1 MQPSGAAGRR
11 VGETPAPRTGSAEKP
26 STAVLPPSTA
36 LRTRF
41 RNITQQHPT
50 QTARGTKRF
59 MVDDSPSGILDPKPS
74 GSRLSWLNSHETPI
88 RASNLGAP
96 LVDTILRPQRL
107 FSFRSP
113 TTDSNK
119 SPSSPARSIL
129 ESTQRGSEYV
139 GRIEALRR
147 EAERAKFELQQVEL
161 ERERDRDEALKIK
174 QQLENSLLAQTK
186 RVEKLERER
195 KWLVEQEDR
204 LAEQRRA
211 IESEQSAQRQKYE
224 RKIDKITD
232 AAYELQQ
239 RLQEAKQQLHQSRSE
254 HVQQLH
260 DQQERLAAAERTI
273 AELQAQKSGEANVDT
288 ALQYTIDSL
297 RKDLEAKDRDIADL
311 QQQIQRLSGSSEPA
325 SPSQSRVVRLERDLQ
340 EQCNYIRAIEQ
351 QNRQLRADARRL
363 SELAAN
369 YEQEHESRV
378 SLEAKVQRLET
389 QQCNY
394 AAMEAQVK
402 AMEQERDQWARV
414 FQGADTSPDVKEA
427 AANSPYAV
435 AKLVASQRLT
445 IQMLETKVETLQA
458 EAEAAA
464 KQAQSTAA
472 NEGEH
477 RQERS
482 RLEQELA
489 TERQQTARLKSKCHH
504 AEREAAFLRDQL
516 HSYDSEEASL
526 MKGNYDEQKAA
537 RIRQLEAFIDEQR
550 SWIASLERGEAHSD
564 SGVSKALL
572 QSYREDAEQKQRE
585 LEAAQKEHE
594 LLMKRFGEL
603 EQETARLEHQV
614 GAGLGYNPRTT
625 RVLQLIDNPAARDFA
640 IRSEKLTALSAENQA
655 LLERIRQLEQAGGTA
670 VSDAAVED
678 TESPFFHTI
687 DNLRTENQS
696 LTKQLEDSAKLIS
709 RLKREWKKKVAELRE
724 VVYAVLG
731 YRVDFLSNG
740 SVRFTSMYAANV
752 DQSFVFTSGDGD
764 QGVMNLLGGGS
775 KSYLQGLRNDI
786 CYWVQERGSIPG
798 FMATITLQNFEA
810 RADSSA

>member
-1 MQPSGAAGRR
+1 MKPSGASGRR
-11 VGETPAPRTGSAEKP
+11 VGETPATQSRSGEKP
-26 STAVLPPSTA
+26 SSALLPPSTA
-36 LRTRF
+36 IRSRF
-41 RNITQQHPT
+41 RNITQQP
-50 QTARGTKRF
+50 QLARGTKRF
-59 MVDDSPSGILDPKPS
+59 LADDSPDGILSLKPS
-74 GSRLSWLNSHETPI
+74 SSQLSWLNSHETPI
-88 RASNLGAP
+88 RAGNLGAP

-107 FSFRSP
+107 FSFGSP
-113 TTDSNK
+113 TSDTK
-119 SPSSPARSIL
+119 TSPARSIL
-129 ESTQRGSEYV
+129 ESTQRGTEYV

-161 ERERDRDEALKIK
+161 EREKDRDEALQIK
-174 QQLENSLLAQTK
+174 QKLEHSLLEQTK

-204 LAEQRRA
+204 LEEQRKA
-211 IESEQSAQRQKYE
+211 IESEQAVQRQKYE
-224 RKIDKITD
+224 RKIDKITE
-232 AAYELQQ
+232 AAYELQE
-239 RLQEAKQQLHQSRSE
+239 RLQTAKQQLHTTRSE
-254 HVQQLH
+254 HAKQLL

-273 AELQAQKSGEANVDT
+273 AELQVQKNGEARVDT
-288 ALQYTIDSL
+288 ALQYTVDSL
-297 RKDLEAKDRDIADL
+297 RKDVEAKDRDIADL
-311 QQQIQRLSGSSEPA
+311 QQQLQRLSGSDEPA
-325 SPSQSRVVRLERDLQ
+325 SPSQTRIVRLERDLQ

-351 QNRQLRADARRL
+351 QNKQLRAESRRL
-363 SELAAN
+363 SELAAS
-369 YEQEHESRV
+369 YEQERETRV
-378 SLEAKVQRLET
+378 SLEAKVQRLEA
-389 QQCNY
+389 QQCGY
-394 AAMEAQVK
+394 AAMEAQIK
-402 AMEQERDQWARV
+402 AMEQEREQWARV
-414 FQGADTSPDVKEA
+414 FQGADPSPKDETA
-427 AANSPYAV
+427 ASSPYAV
-435 AKLVASQRLT
+435 AKLVASQRQT
-445 IQMLETKVETLQA
+445 IQTLEAKVETLQA
-458 EAEAAA
+458 EVEAAA
-464 KQAQSTAA
+464 KQAQKAA
-472 NEGEH
+472 SDVDQH
-477 RQERS
+477 RQERQ
-482 RLEQELA
+482 RLEQDLA
-489 TERQQTARLKSKCHH
+489 AEKQQTFRLKNTCQH

-526 MKGNYDEQKAA
+526 MKGNYDEQKAE

-550 SWIASLERGEAHSD
+550 SWIASTDQGTPHAD

-572 QSYREDAEQKQRE
+572 QSYREGAEQKQKE
-585 LEAAQKEHE
+585 LEAAKHEYE
-594 LLMKRFGEL
+594 LLMKRFEEL

-640 IRSEKLTALSAENQA
+640 IRSEKLTALTAENQA
-655 LLERIRQLEQAGGTA
+655 LLERIRQLEQSGGAQPA
-670 VSDAAVED
+670 VSSGDAED
-678 TESPFFHTI
+678 TQSPFFHTI

-810 RADSSA
+810 KA